1 MKITIPGCNP
11 EPLSSYLKALGLFRI
26 ISLQAS
32 KNTTASWESNNFI
45 LETEL
50 DRQQLLSFILN
61 EYKPSP
67 VISPWNKGSF
77 IFIHRRSNGIYKDI
91 MSSNDPRIKPIQ
103 DDIGRLERMPSL
115 SYMHDTLIKFKNRF
129 ISNTG
134 NAKKDNTKKDI
145 KKILDGMNNIMAGN
159 EEIQI
164 STLYSN
170 GIEEVQNAVD
180 YFEKNVLDLN
190 RVIAESRATL
200 SDDFVEWADACVVLD
215 PDIKKITAP
224 LLGTGGN
231 EGSLEYGTKFM
242 TYVYEMLLKSK
253 KISGELLES
262 CLFGTD
268 TKNLMKDN
276 IGKFYP
282 GKSGGYNQGNA
293 IESKEF
299 FINPWEYILLI
310 EGLFL
315 WSNSISKRN
324 NPNAKNYL
332 MSPFTVSLF
341 QAGYP
346 SSEVGDAK
354 SSETWIPIWE
364 NPIHI
369 QELYT
374 LFATGRAV
382 FTNKDAKTGLEFT
395 QAVKTFGVDR
405 GIKQFIRYITAI
417 RKGIGNFLSIPV
429 STLNIDYDEKVIHS
443 REINSIISSFKNSR
457 PQNPPASYENILRNL
472 NNAAYNFTLH
482 TDILSAQ
489 KILIACGLAEGYASR
504 NTNNFKPL
512 GKLNPIWIQ
521 YAYDDSPEFRI
532 ALAIA
537 SINGDIGNFRQ
548 ELEPVDESSTR
559 WFNPGLWIQSWV
571 GNTLS
576 QKMAGV
582 VHRRLIKAIQ
592 AESKEI
598 PLNGKFHV
606 SPEEVSMYIDGALNE
621 NKIETLIPGLSMI
634 DWSKYNA
641 DKILSSL
648 QKTDCKYPVNRSYAI
663 IKAALLDDGDSSAI
677 ESRLIPLLSANRIS
691 DAVKIA
697 ERRVFVKNKLY
708 TSISVPNNNNGI
720 SIAAALLIP
729 IDLTSHNIYELIYRE
744 DEMMKNE

>member
-32 KNTTASWESNNFI
+32 ENTTASWESNNFV

-61 EYKPSP
+61 EYKPSS

-77 IFIHRRSNGIYKDI
+77 IFIHRRSNGIYRDI
-91 MSSNDPRIKPIQ
+91 MSSNDPRVKPIQ
-103 DDIGRLERMPSL
+103 EDIDRLERMPSL
-115 SYMHDTLIKFKNRF
+115 SYMHDTLKEFNNRF
-129 ISNTG
+129 IQNI
-134 NAKKDNTKKDI
+134 DNKKKDI
-145 KKILDGMNNIMAGN
+145 QEILKVINNIMPGN

-170 GIEEVQNAVD
+170 GVKEVQKAVD
-180 YFEKNVLDLN
+180 YFEKNVLDLK

-200 SDDFVEWADACVVLD
+200 SDNFVEWADACVILD

-242 TYVYEMLLKSK
+242 TYVYEMLLKNK
-253 KISGELLES
+253 KISRELLES
-262 CLFGTD
+262 GLFGTD
-268 TKNLMKDN
+268 TQNLRKDN

-332 MSPFTVSLF
+332 MSPFTVNLF

-346 SSEVGDAK
+346 SSEVGGAK

-429 STLNIDYDEKVIHS
+429 STLNIDYNEKVIHS

-457 PQNPPASYENILRNL
+457 PQNPPASYENILRSL

-482 TDILSAQ
+482 TDVISAQ
-489 KILIACGLAEGYASR
+489 KILIACGLAEVYASS
-504 NTNNFKPL
+504 NTNNFKRPL
-512 GKLNPIWIQ
+512 GTLNPIWIQ
-521 YAYDDSPEFRI
+521 YAYDNTPEFRI

-537 SINGDIGNFRQ
+537 SINGNIGNFRQ
-548 ELEPVDESSTR
+548 ELEPVDESNTR
-559 WFNPGLWIQSWV
+559 WLNPELWIQSWV

-592 AESKEI
+592 AGSKQI

-606 SPEEVSMYIDGALNE
+606 SLEEVSMYIDGVLNE

-634 DWSKYNA
+634 DWNKYNA
-641 DKILSSL
+641 DKILSSFP
-648 QKTDCKYPVNRSYAI
+648 KTDCKYPVNRSYAI
-663 IKAALLDDGDSSAI
+663 VKAALLDDGDSSVI

-729 IDLTSHNIYELIYRE
+729 VKFTSHNIYKLIYRE
-744 DEMMKNE
+744 DEMIKNE